1 MTQKEFE
8 ENKKEKEKEKED
20 LENTEEDI
28 EKKEDIEI
36 VSEEEESVEAQI
48 KKIRENLKEC
58 QKLKD
63 EYLAGWQRARADFIN
78 ARKDEEK
85 EREEFIRFA
94 QKNIVEKLLALA
106 DNFDLA
112 FVNRDILPKDGGNWL
127 TGMENTRSQLMKI
140 LEESGVAPLENS
152 TGKKFNPSAQ
162 EAIEKINTPDPEKD
176 NLVLEEAQRGYKM
189 YDKILRP
196 AKVKVG
202 IYIKVSA

>member
-48 KKIRENLKEC
+48 KKIREK
-58 QKLKD
+58 
-63 EYLAGWQRARADFIN
+63 
-78 ARKDEEK
+78 
-85 EREEFIRFA
+85 FIRFA

-176 NLVLEEAQRGYKM
+176 NLVLEEVQRGYKM